1 MALIMVVEDNPVN
14 MKLARLL
21 LQKEGYDVTEAKDA
35 EEALGLLVKN
45 RPDLIVLDVQLPGMD
60 GLSLARVLR
69 KNPETASIPLLALTS
84 FAMKGDEERIIDAV
98 FDCYFANPNSY
109 EPFLKSVSDLL
120 RKRSAGG

>member
-21 LQKEGYDVTEAKDA
+21 LQKEGYDVTEAKHA

-84 FAMKGDEERIIDAV
+84 FAMKGDEERIIEAG
-98 FDCYFANPNSY
+98 FDCYFAKPYSY